1 MAIDQT
7 DAQTRALLG
16 QSPLLAAV
24 RLVEPGLTL
33 AEKQNIANQLLVLVK
48 SYYVH
53 LPVKTSSLG
62 IDPLQEIALLL
73 DDTPLIQTDFEFFS
87 RLIGIIKK
95 LRDRHTSFKLPSPW
109 ANMICYLPFAVEDAW
124 ENNRHRLIVTK
135 LMTELDDSNFSVGVD
150 ITHWNGIPIAR
161 YVEQL
166 SWEMEGANPF
176 ARIAMTFRS
185 LTIRPLAY
193 MLPPDEDWVSL
204 TYAANNSYHQITV
217 PWRVYFQTPSDTSLQ
232 PASAQTGRVDLALGV
247 DRPTSLLN
255 RNWLKFYAGG
265 AEQWDPDVY
274 LQADPLLNVPNPL
287 PDNLIFRTVENLYG
301 RYGYIRIFSFE
312 TADPATFLQQF
323 ARILKMMPTQGLIID
338 VRGNP
343 GGTIPAGEEL
353 AQLFTDKKVLPE
365 KVSFRI
371 TASLQQIA
379 NTVSYFLPWQRSLN
393 LHFQTG
399 QVYSQGF
406 SLSEGTE
413 ATGLAGVYKHPLV
426 VIIDALCYS
435 TTDFFAA
442 AIQDNGIGK
451 IIGTDPMTGG
461 GGANVWTHRQLLQFA
476 AAAGVT
482 ELSPMPRDCD
492 MNIAIRRSERV
503 GVNDG
508 IPLEGLGV
516 SADLSYRLTA
526 RDITGKNS
534 DLITYASFVLY
545 QMY

>member
-1 MAIDQT
+1 MAIGQT
-7 DAQTRALLG
+7 VSQTQAFLAQAPFL
-16 QSPLLAAV
+16 SAV
-24 RLVEPGLTL
+24 RFLEPGLTL
-33 AEKQNIANQLLVLVK
+33 AEKQNLANQLLVLIRN
-48 SYYVH
+48 YYVH
-53 LPVKTSSLG
+53 LPVKTSSLA
-62 IDPLQEIALLL
+62 IDPLQEVALLL
-73 DDTPLIQTDFEFFS
+73 DDIPLIPTDFEFFS
-87 RLIGIIKK
+87 RLIGIVKK

-124 ENNRHRLIVTK
+124 EGNIHRLIVTK
-135 LMTELDDSNFSVGVD
+135 LMTDLGDPKFVVGVD

-176 ARIAMTFRS
+176 ARIDMTLRS

-193 MLPPDEDWVSL
+193 MLPPDEDWVTL
-204 TYAANNSYHQITV
+204 TYAASNNYQQLTV
-217 PWRVYFQTPSDTSLQ
+217 PWRVYFQTPSE
-232 PASAQTGRVDLALGV
+232 ASSQTVSPQTGRVDLALGL

-255 RNWLKFYAGG
+255 RNWLNFYSGG
-265 AEQWDPDVY
+265 TPLWDADVY

-287 PDNLIFRTVENLYG
+287 PDNLVFRTVDNLHG

-312 TADPATFLQQF
+312 TADPVTFLQEF
-323 ARILKMMPTQGLIID
+323 SGILKMMPTKGLIID

-353 AQLFTDKKVLPE
+353 AQLFTDKKVLTE
-365 KVSFRI
+365 KVSFRV
-371 TASLQQIA
+371 TQSLQQIA
-379 NTVSYFLPWQRSLN
+379 NAISYFLPWQRSLN

-406 SLSEGTE
+406 SLSDGTE
-413 ATGLAGVYKHPLV
+413 AAGLAGVYKRPLV

-451 IIGTDPMTGG
+451 IIGTDPVTGA
-461 GGANVWTHRQLLQFA
+461 GGANVWTHSQLLQFA
-476 AAAGVT
+476 TAAGVT
-482 ELSPMPRDCD
+482 ELSAMPRDCD
-492 MNIAIRRSERV
+492 MNMAIRRSERV
-503 GVNDG
+503 GANDG

-516 SADLSYRLTA
+516 SADLSYRLTP
-526 RDITGKNS
+526 RDITGKNG
-534 DLITYASFVLY
+534 DLVTYASYVLS
-545 QMY
+545 QMR